1 MGFAPVAQRL
11 VQRISVIAVC
21 FVGAEEGVELAGGL
35 VFGGA
40 DAALHADGHSVI
52 QLFACVLAVHI
63 VVGNDLAAHHS
74 VSDTKQIHRVG
85 SHAHGAQK
93 RYDSR
98 RHQYR
103 SSDSSLFVNRIV
115 FHVHNL
121 LFGIRCLNRLHQVD
135 GIQYKLR
142 INIVEPGQKVK
153 RCHSNP
159 SLDKYSRNFCLVR
172 KSEVFTLLCEHLNL
186 KAMSAME
193 AKNQ

>member
-11 VQRISVIAVC
+11 VQRISVITVC

-74 VSDTKQIHRVG
+74 VSDTKQIRRVG
-85 SHAHGAQK
+85 PHAHGAQK
-93 RYDSR
+93 RNDSR
-98 RHQYR
+98 RHQRR
-103 SSDSSLFVNRIV
+103 SSGRSLFMNRIV
-115 FHVHNL
+115 FHAHNL

-135 GIQYKLR
+135 GILYKLR

-159 SLDKYSRNFCLVR
+159 SFDKYSRNFCLVR
-172 KSEVFTLLCEHLNL
+172 KSEVFTLLCEHLSRE
-186 KAMSAME
+186 AMSAMG
-193 AKNQ
+193 AKSQ

>member
-11 VQRISVIAVC
+11 VQRISVITVC
-21 FVGAEEGVELAGGL
+21 FVGAGEGVELAGGL

-103 SSDSSLFVNRIV
+103 SSDRSLFVNRIV

-153 RCHSNP
+153 RCHSKP
-159 SLDKYSRNFCLVR
+159 SFDKYSRNFCLVR
-172 KSEVFTLLCEHLNL
+172 KSEVFTLLCEHLRRE
-186 KAMSAME
+186 AMSAMG
-193 AKNQ
+193 AKSQ

>member
-11 VQRISVIAVC
+11 VQRVSVIAVC

-35 VFGGA
+35 IFGGA
-40 DAALHADGHSVI
+40 DAALHADRHSVS
-52 QLFACVLAVHI
+52 QFFACVLAVHI

-74 VSDTKQIHRVG
+74 VSDTKQIRRVG
-85 SHAHGAQK
+85 THAHGAQK
-93 RYDSR
+93 RNDSR
-98 RHQYR
+98 RHQRR
-103 SSDSSLFVNRIV
+103 SSGRSLFMNRIV
-115 FHVHNL
+115 FHAHNL

-135 GIQYKLR
+135 GILYKLR

-172 KSEVFTLLCEHLNL
+172 KSEVLTLLCEHLRRE
-186 KAMSAME
+186 AMSAMG
-193 AKNQ
+193 AKSQ

>member
-11 VQRISVIAVC
+11 VQRVSVIAVC

-35 VFGGA
+35 IFGGA
-40 DAALHADGHSVI
+40 DAALHADRHSVS
-52 QLFACVLAVHI
+52 QFFACVLAVHI
-63 VVGNDLAAHHS
+63 AVGNDLPAHHS

-85 SHAHGAQK
+85 PHAHGAQK

-103 SSDSSLFVNRIV
+103 SPDRSLFVKRIV

-153 RCHSNP
+153 RCHSKP
-159 SLDKYSRNFCLVR
+159 SFDKYSRNFCLVR
-172 KSEVFTLLCEHLNL
+172 KSEVLTLLCEHLRRE
-186 KAMSAME
+186 AMSAMG
-193 AKNQ
+193 AKSQ

>member
-11 VQRISVIAVC
+11 VQRVSVIAVR
-21 FVGAEEGVELAGGL
+21 FIGAEEGVELAGGL
-35 VFGGA
+35 IFGGA
-40 DAALHADGHSVI
+40 DAALHADRHSVSQFFTGI
-52 QLFACVLAVHI
+52 LAVYI
-63 VVGNDLAAHHS
+63 VVGNDLPAHHG

-85 SHAHGAQK
+85 PCAHGAQK
-93 RYDSR
+93 REDS

-153 RCHSNP
+153 RCHSKP
-159 SLDKYSRNFCLVR
+159 SFDKYSRNFCLVR